1 MSTETHAPAE
11 QQPPRRKANRP
22 ALFAYMVALFSVA
35 FLLLLMSYFMQ
46 QRRNDQ
52 QLIEEGLQKN
62 ASALQITQSV
72 QRQNEEL
79 RSQLSAAEAE
89 NETLQKQN
97 ENMAQTILA
106 MDWLWRIEREYF
118 HRNYSNAR
126 KLIEEFESSGLKEW
140 LHAGP
145 LVDPDYRSPLEQY
158 EAMYD
163 SLF

>member
-1 MSTETHAPAE
+1 MSTEPHTPAE
-11 QQPPRRKANRP
+11 QQPRRKANRP

-46 QRRNDQ
+46 QRRSDQ
-52 QLIEEGLQKN
+52 QVIEGLQQN

-72 QRQNEEL
+72 QAQNEDL
-79 RSQLSAAEAE
+79 RSQLSAAKAE
-89 NETLQKQN
+89 NETLLDQN
-97 ENMAQTILA
+97 ENKAQTILA

-118 HRNYSNAR
+118 HRDYSNAR
-126 KLIEEFESSGLKEW
+126 NLIEEFESSGLKEW
-140 LHAGP
+140 LPAGP

-158 EAMYD
+158 QAMYD

>member
-1 MSTETHAPAE
+1 MSADEHTQLP
-11 QQPPRRKANRP
+11 QPPRRKANRP
-22 ALFAYMVALFSVA
+22 ALFAYMVALFAVA
-35 FLLLLMSYFMQ
+35 FLLILMSYFMQ
-46 QRRNDQ
+46 QRRSDQ

-72 QRQNEEL
+72 QKQNEEL

-97 ENMAQTILA
+97 ENMEQTILA

-118 HRNYSNAR
+118 RKSYSNAR

>member
-1 MSTETHAPAE
+1 MSTEE
-11 QQPPRRKANRP
+11 QNSAQSPRRKTNRP
-22 ALFAYMVALFSVA
+22 ALFAYMVALFAVA

-72 QRQNEEL
+72 QKQNEEL
-79 RSQLSAAEAE
+79 RSQLAAAKAE
-89 NETLQKQN
+89 NETLLKQN
-97 ENMAQTILA
+97 ENKAQTILA

-118 HRNYSNAR
+118 RKSYSNAR
-126 KLIEEFESSGLKEW
+126 NLIEEFESSGLKEW
-140 LHAGP
+140 LPSGP
-145 LVDPDYRSPLEQY
+145 LVDSDYRSPLEQY